1 VIEMDWTRWI
11 LVVLL
16 TAAAIAFITVARGRE
31 HHRGDEVGA
40 LGPRIHVVRVE
51 A

>member
-1 VIEMDWTRWI
+1 MSDRPRWVVV
-11 LVVLL
+11 LVVAVIIGALVV
-16 TAAAIAFITVARGRE
+16 VARGRE

-40 LGPRIHVVRVE
+40 QAAETAHGTPE